1 MSGAILLW
9 RIAKATPDFAADDL
23 SGGGARKFGGR
34 WNRKGTALVYASQSI
49 ALACL
54 ETLAHIGDGI
64 AARNRFLVE
73 ISVPVR
79 VWTARQVW
87 GPTELPPSWLAEP
100 PAADS
105 MALGTAWVE
114 EGASALLQVPSV
126 LVHEEANVLINPTHP
141 DAQGISAR
149 VVRQFIYDPRL
160 DS

>member
-1 MSGAILLW
+1 MTSAVLLW

-34 WNRKGTALVYASQSI
+34 WNRKGTAMVYASQSI

-73 ISVPVR
+73 ISVPAR
-79 VWTARQVW
+79 VWTERRVL
-87 GPTELPPSWLAEP
+87 TTDKLPPSWLAEP

-105 MALGTAWVE
+105 MALGSAWVE

-126 LVHEEANVLINPTHP
+126 LVHEEANILINPAHP
-141 DAQGISAR
+141 DARHISAR
-149 VVRQFIYDPRL
+149 VVRQFIYDPRW
-160 DS
+160 